1 MFPLKKILCPVDFS
15 LPSYDGV
22 KAAVELAQRFSAEL
36 ILVNVIQPVQPAV
49 AAGVPTTQT
58 GRKYYLEIEDAARK
72 SFEELIRSAIPEDVQ
87 VSTKILRGQPADEI
101 IRECE
106 NENAT
111 AIVIAT
117 HGWTGWRRFVFG
129 SVAEKV
135 VRLARVPVVTIPAPK
150 QE

>member
-1 MFPLKKILCPVDFS
+1 MFPLKKVLCPVDFS

-58 GRKYYLEIEDAARK
+58 GKEYYLEIEDAARK
-72 SFEELIRSAIPEDVQ
+72 SFEELIRSAVPEDVQ